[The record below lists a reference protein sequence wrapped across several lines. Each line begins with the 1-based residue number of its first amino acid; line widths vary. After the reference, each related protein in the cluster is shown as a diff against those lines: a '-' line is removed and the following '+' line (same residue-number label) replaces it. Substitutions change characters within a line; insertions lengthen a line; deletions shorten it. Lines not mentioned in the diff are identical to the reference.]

1 LSNHTAVIV
10 LAAGKGT
17 RMRSRL
23 PKVLHPVAGVP
34 MVEWVVRAAEGL
46 SSGRVIVVTGHE
58 SEQVRSALA
67 HHDVTFVEQTALL
80 GTADAVRRCRD
91 ATAGFADVL
100 VVNGD
105 CPLVQ
110 PETLERIRSAR
121 GSGLMAF
128 VTAHVAEPG
137 RLGRVIRGV
146 PGYPERVVE
155 AAEYEGPA
163 GPAEVNAGQYC
174 FDAAWL
180 WEAIERVPQSASGE
194 LYLPHLVSAA
204 HAQGHPAS
212 TVVAD
217 PGEIL
222 GVDDRERL
230 AEAEAEM
237 RQRILRQHM
246 RAGVTIADPRTTYID
261 GTVTI
266 EEDVTILQGCW
277 LSGRTA
283 VATGAVIGPNTTL
296 RDSSVGLDS
305 RVHSSVIEE
314 SSIGRHVH
322 LGPFAHVRGGSEIGD
337 GCAIGNYAEVNR
349 SKLGPGVKMH
359 HFSYLG
365 DATVGEGANIAAG
378 VITCNYDG
386 VNKNP
391 TVIGA
396 GAFVGCDTMLVAP
409 VSMGDGAQTGAG
421 TVLNRDLGPRE
432 RAVGVPARVIG
443 RREGERGG
451 G

>member
-1 LSNHTAVIV
+1 LSNQTAVIV

-34 MVEWVVRAAEGL
+34 MVEWVVRAVEGL
-46 SSGRVIVVTGHE
+46 SPARIVVVTGHE
-58 SEQVRSALA
+58 SAQVRAALA
-67 HHDVTFVEQTALL
+67 GHDVSFVEQTELL

-91 ATAGFADVL
+91 ATAGLAEVL

-105 CPLVQ
+105 CPLVRT
-110 PETLERIRSAR
+110 ETLVELQSAR
-121 GSGLMAF
+121 RGGLMAF
-128 VTAHVAEPG
+128 VTAHVDEPG
-137 RLGRVIRGV
+137 RLGRVVRDSSGN
-146 PGYPERVVE
+146 PERVIE
-155 AAEYEGPA
+155 AADYEGPA
-163 GPAEVNAGQYC
+163 GPAEINAGQYA

-180 WEAIERVPQSASGE
+180 WDEIERVPRSASGE

-204 HAQGHPAS
+204 HADGQPAAI
-212 TVVAD
+212 VQAVAA
-217 PGEIL
+217 EIL

-230 AEAEAEM
+230 ADAEQAM
-237 RQRILRQHM
+237 RHRILRQHM

-296 RDSSVGLDS
+296 RDSGVGRDS

-314 SSIGRHVH
+314 SRIGERVQ

-349 SKLGPGVKMH
+349 SKVGPGVKMH

-391 TVIGA
+391 TIIGA

-409 VSMGDGAQTGAG
+409 VTMGDGAQTGAG
-421 TVLNRDLGPRE
+421 TVLNRDLAPGE

-443 RREGERGG
+443 RREGDVGG